1 MINLSKVS
9 ESLQELM
16 NERGLTQGSL
26 AEKLNTGR
34 TKLSDILNEKNAPNY
49 ATLIKLVEFFNC
61 SADFLLGLKDYPCEE
76 IEYKPVIPFGERLK
90 NIMQERHIGQ
100 STLVN
105 EAGISWSIIHGWLKG
120 KTSPSMDN
128 LVKTAAY
135 FDCSVD
141 ALLGRI

>member
-1 MINLSKVS
+1 MIILSKVS

-16 NERGLTQGSL
+16 DERGLNQLSL

-34 TKLSDILNEKNAPNY
+34 TKRSDILNANNAPNY
-49 ATLIKLVEFFNC
+49 NTLIKLVEFFNC

-76 IEYKPVIPFGERLK
+76 VEYKPVVPFGERLK
-90 NIMQERHIGQ
+90 AIMQERNISQG
-100 STLVN
+100 TLV
-105 EAGISWSIIHGWLKG
+105 EETGISWSILHGWLKG

-128 LVKTAAY
+128 LVKIAAY

-141 ALLGRI
+141 TMLGRV